1 MGRAAKYPRQRC
13 GRQQRSLPYLV
24 YRLLPIVII
33 LGMIAAANFA
43 ERGWAFVSSKV
54 PSITM
59 SSAFSA
65 GQTLVGRATVIDGDT
80 IEITG
85 QRIRF
90 NGIDAPESAQR
101 CQNASGKSYACG
113 PDAANAL
120 DEFLAASR
128 PATCRFVDWDQY
140 GRFVGNCARADG
152 QSVQE
157 WLVANGHALDWPR
170 YSNGAFAALEASAR
184 QARRGIWQ
192 GEFQKPWDWRAAQR
206 DQTTPSEATQS
217 PSLAI
222 VGQSAA
228 CNIKGNIS
236 RKGERIYHIPGQ
248 KYYDRTKISEPKGE
262 RWFCSESEARAAG
275 WRKAQR

>member
-1 MGRAAKYPRQRC
+1 
-13 GRQQRSLPYLV
+13 
-24 YRLLPIVII
+24 
-33 LGMIAAANFA
+33 MIAAANFA
-43 ERGWAFVSSKV
+43 DRGWAFVSSKV

-80 IEITG
+80 IEISG

-113 PDAANAL
+113 RDAANAL

-128 PATCRFVDWDQY
+128 PATCRFVDRDQY
-140 GRFVGNCARADG
+140 GRFVGNCARADF

-170 YSNGAFAALEASAR
+170 YSNGAFAALETSAR
-184 QARRGIWQ
+184 QGRRGIWQ

-206 DQTTPSEATQS
+206 EQTAPSKAIQS
-217 PSLAI
+217 PSFAI

-248 KYYDRTKISEPKGE
+248 KFYDRTKISKSKDE
-262 RWFCSESEARAAG
+262 RWFCSEDKARAAG